1 MNIQKPTL
9 IETRFFPF
17 EISDSFGVD
26 EGYRVLHW
34 HQEFEICRIKSGT
47 GQYLINGI
55 DYSFEKDD
63 IFVISNNDI
72 HLCHDDQNLVMQVL
86 MFDPSFIHSDSADP
100 LSFENIIFLQNS
112 RKIDKANPFHQK
124 LSEIILQIEN
134 EYLQEHNGYQ
144 LMIKSLLLQFIA
156 WGIRS
161 IDDFENKRLSRNINP
176 ASAERVRRIMNYIKY
191 HYSEKISLN
200 QLAEMEKISVSY
212 LCKSFKKITGT
223 SLINY
228 IICKRITEAKRLLKF
243 SEKSILDISIE
254 CGFPS
259 ISNFNNSFK
268 KLVGYTPYE
277 YRLL

>member
-26 EGYRVLHW
+26 EDYRVLHW

-47 GQYLINGI
+47 GKYLINGVE
-55 DYSFEKDD
+55 YSFDTDD

-72 HLCHDDQNLVMQVL
+72 HLCYNDCGLVMQVL